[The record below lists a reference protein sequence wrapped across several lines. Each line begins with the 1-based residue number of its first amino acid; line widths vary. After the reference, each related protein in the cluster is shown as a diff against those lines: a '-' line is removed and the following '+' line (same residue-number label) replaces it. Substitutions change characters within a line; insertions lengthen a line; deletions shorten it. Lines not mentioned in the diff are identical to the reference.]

1 MTLATY
7 SRRFAGLSRL
17 NIGNGRFQDYLKI
30 LLIGSGARLAGL
42 GSQFFVLLIL
52 SHVLPKTSFG
62 DLMTA
67 FGFYRLA
74 SLALGVG
81 GSLVLLFHISRRPDD
96 KHSEIRLHRY
106 AALLGAAASA
116 IVATSG
122 LLMAGQIA
130 AVLGKPGLEIWF
142 QQLAPFAVFSTLL
155 TISSGALEG
164 RSRVSESIMLCE
176 VAPNLVRVAMLP
188 LIEWLHLPDIYVA
201 HVLTL
206 SVVIPWLWPALR
218 LRDSTVSGLKR
229 WTAWDHSYCAKS
241 IVAMLF
247 ANQLG
252 AVDILVA
259 GSLFPSDIVAD
270 YAVASRLA
278 GLFTFLQLAVLK
290 RFAPQAGRLIETG
303 EFGGLRREVELCRQI
318 MIALAAFSICG
329 LLLTAPLVLPLFG
342 NYTSAQSLLAWLAI
356 PAFVGAF
363 YAASDRLLTI
373 AGQASITLLFNGLSF
388 LVLVTM
394 PFAAAPFV
402 GVISIPAAMIL
413 SALTFNLIIAA
424 RTRAMFA
431 IRTIGWRDAVLI
443 AVGTVALADYA
454 IAKSPFAEAMT
465 CGILACIG
473 LYFAASAM
481 GWRWSGLAHIY
492 ESRIEVR

>member
-1 MTLATY
+1 MTPATN

-17 NIGNGRFQDYLKI
+17 NIGTGRFQDYLHI
-30 LLIGSGARLAGL
+30 LLIGSGARVVGL

-52 SHVLPKTSFG
+52 SHVLPKASFG

-74 SLALGVG
+74 SIALGVG

-96 KHSEIRLHRY
+96 KDSEIRLHRY
-106 AALLGAAASA
+106 AALLGGGGSA
-116 IVATSG
+116 IVAACG
-122 LLMAGQIA
+122 FVMAGPIA
-130 AVLGKPGLEIWF
+130 TLLGKPGLEIWF
-142 QQLAPFAVFSTLL
+142 QQLAPFAIFSTLL

-176 VAPNLVRVAMLP
+176 VAPNLVRVALLP
-188 LIEWLHLPDIYVA
+188 LVGFLHLPDIYVA

-206 SVVIPWLWPALR
+206 SVVIPWLWPAQR
-218 LRDSTVSGLKR
+218 LRDGAVGGLKP

-259 GSLFPSDIVAD
+259 GALFPSDVVAD

-278 GLFTFLQLAVLK
+278 GLFSFLQLAVLK

-303 EFGGLRREVELCRQI
+303 EIGVLRQEVELCRKI
-318 MIALAAFSICG
+318 MVALAAFSICG
-329 LLLTAPLVLPLFG
+329 LLLTAPLILPVFG
-342 NYTSAQSLLAWLAI
+342 AYTNAQTILTWLAI

-373 AGQASITLLFNGLSF
+373 AGQAGITLLFNGLSF
-388 LVLVTM
+388 LLLITV
-394 PFAAAPFV
+394 PFAAAPHV
-402 GVISIPAAMIL
+402 GVIAIPGAMIV
-413 SALTFNLIIAA
+413 SAVLFNLIIAA
-424 RTRAMFA
+424 RARAMFA
-431 IRTIGWRDAVLI
+431 IRTIGWRDAAMMAAGI
-443 AVGTVALADYA
+443 AALAGYA
-454 IAKSPFAEAMT
+454 IVRSPFAGIGA
-465 CGILACIG
+465 CGLLAGIG
-473 LYFAASAM
+473 LYFASSAM
-481 GWRWSGLAHIY
+481 GWRWRAPAPFY
-492 ESRIEVR
+492 ASRVEVP